1 MKAMK
6 QFKKAYG
13 TYDGQRVVWGLIFLS
28 PWLLGFLFFFLVPL
42 VTSLRYSL
50 STVEATAE
58 GLKLTFVGLSNFVEA
73 LTVNP
78 NFNRELIESI
88 IDILVDVPLVLIFS
102 LFIAVI
108 LNQEFFGRSVS
119 RSIFFL
125 PVILASGVIA
135 GLEAESL
142 VQEINQQNASAGGIA
157 GALGAFELERI
168 MLRAGVS
175 SFIVEYLSGSVT
187 RIYEIVSL
195 SGVQI
200 LIFLAGIQTIA
211 PQVYEAA
218 KIEGATGYEAFWKI
232 TLPMVS
238 PLILVNL
245 IYTIIDSFAR
255 SPVTELIMSTGFNS
269 FNFGLSS
276 AMAWLYFIS
285 IMIILALS
293 TYLISKKVFYQD

>member
-1 MKAMK
+1 M
-6 QFKKAYG
+6 QLVERFKRFHRS
-13 TYDGQRVVWGLIFLS
+13 YDGQKVFWGLLFIS
-28 PWLLGFLFFFLVPL
+28 PWLLGFIFFFLVPL
-42 VTSLRYSL
+42 LTSLRYSL
-50 STVEATAE
+50 STVEASAE
-58 GLKLTFVGLSNFVEA
+58 GLRVTFVGFSNYVEA
-73 LTVNP
+73 LAVNP
-78 NFNRELIESI
+78 NFNRELIESVM
-88 IDILVDVPLVLIFS
+88 DILIDVPLVLIFS

-125 PVILASGVIA
+125 PVILASGVIV

-142 VQEINQQNASAGGIA
+142 VQEINQQNAASGGLS

-168 MLRAGVS
+168 MLRAGVNT
-175 SFIVEYLSGSVT
+175 FIVTYLTEAVS

-218 KIEGATGYEAFWKI
+218 KMEGATGYEAFWKI

-255 SPVTELIMSTGFNS
+255 SPVTDLIMSTGFNS

-276 AMAWLYFIS
+276 AMAWIYFMS
-285 IMIILALS
+285 IMIILTLS
-293 TYLISKKVFYQD
+293 TYLISKKVFYQE